1 MRHREYSRPT
11 SQTPEAAV
19 FLTALLFAFAL
30 LLGGAAAM
38 GAESLRFGRFGSLQV
53 FGDTKNPARVSFF
66 FSGNGGWSQSE
77 TVMAQTLAQQGTLVV
92 GIDSARYLKALNAS
106 KDACLYPAA
115 DLEGLSR
122 FVQKSYNLPAYLV
135 PLVAGYSA
143 GAALAYAS
151 LVQAPPNTFAGALS
165 LGFCPYLAVSKP
177 LCGGSGLE
185 TKKMRKGELILL
197 PAKNL
202 PAPWIVLNGKLD
214 SVCDLASARK
224 FVDQVPG
231 AELIE
236 LPDVGHGFGT
246 QPDWAPELQAAFD
259 RLTEKYRLSREPS
272 IPTADEV
279 KGLPLVELPAQSS
292 SPLLAVILSGDGGW
306 AAIDRQ
312 MGEYLKSQGVS
323 VVGLNTLQY
332 FWTPRTPDSSA
343 ADLARVLRHYLA
355 AWGKSKAVLIGYSL
369 GADVLPFMANRLP
382 RNLLDRVS
390 LIVLL
395 GPSRSTRFDFSVA
408 EWLGLGSSK
417 GAFPV
422 LPEVRKLNGK
432 KVLCMSGSDEKN
444 SLCGSV
450 GLDTATSIALPG
462 GHHFGGNY
470 KEIVRI
476 ILQEVPDQGA
486 P

>member
-1 MRHREYSRPT
+1 MRR
-11 SQTPEAAV
+11 
-19 FLTALLFAFAL
+19 FLTALLVVFVL
-30 LLGGAAAM
+30 LLGGAAA
-38 GAESLRFGRFGSLQV
+38 ADAQSLRYGRFGSLHV
-53 FGDTKNPARVSFF
+53 FGDTKNPAHVSFF
-66 FSGNGGWSQSE
+66 FSGDGGWGQSE
-77 TVMAQTLAQQGTLVV
+77 TLMAQTLALQDSLVV
-92 GIDSARYLKALNAS
+92 GIDSARYLKALDSS
-106 KDACLYPAA
+106 KDSCLYPAA
-115 DLEGLSR
+115 DLEGLSK
-122 FVQKSYNLPAYLV
+122 FVQKSYSLPAYLV

-151 LVQAPPNTFAGALS
+151 LVQAPRNTFAGALS
-165 LGFCPYLAVSKP
+165 LGFCPDLAVSKP

-185 TKKMRKGELILL
+185 TKRVRKGELLLL
-197 PAKNL
+197 PAKSL
-202 PAPWIVLNGKLD
+202 PAPWIVLNGELD
-214 SVCDLASARK
+214 SVCDVASAQK

-246 QPDWAPELQAAFD
+246 QPDWAPELQAAFE
-259 RLTEKYRLSREPS
+259 RVTEKYRLSREPS
-272 IPTADEV
+272 TPTADEV
-279 KGLPLVELPAQSS
+279 KGLPLIELPAQSS

-312 MGEYLKSQGVS
+312 MGEYLKSEGVS
-323 VVGLNTLQY
+323 VVGVNTLQY

-343 ADLARVLRHYLA
+343 VDLVRVLHHYLA
-355 AWGKSKAVLIGYSL
+355 SWGKSRAVLIGYSL

-382 RNLLDRVS
+382 RDLLDRVS

-408 EWLGLGSSK
+408 EWLGVSSSK

-422 LPEVRKLNGK
+422 LPEVRKLKGT
-432 KVLCMSGSDEKN
+432 KVLCLSGSDEKN

-450 GLDTATSIALPG
+450 GSDTATSIALPG

-470 KEIVRI
+470 REIVRI
-476 ILQEVPDQGA
+476 ILQQIPDRGT